1 MKASRKNEVYGYI
14 RISDPSQNI
23 GRQLDFMKEL
33 GIDEKHIFI
42 DKRTGKDFNRPQY
55 KKLLRKLKPGDVL
68 YVKELDRLGRNKQEI
83 KKELEKLRDRN
94 IRVRI
99 RNIPTTLKDHE
110 EMDWI
115 LDMVNNILIE
125 VLASIAEEERETIR
139 KRQAEGIAAAH
150 ARGVKFGRPRCTYPD
165 NWEYYY
171 TKWENG
177 EMERKKIMQI
187 LNISANKF
195 GTYVRSWRQFHVD
208 TEIKNR
214 NIN

>member
-1 MKASRKNEVYGYI
+1 METPKKIEVYGYI

-33 GIDEKHIFI
+33 GLDEKHIFI

-55 KKLLRKLKPGDVL
+55 KKVLRKLKSGDVL

-99 RNIPTTLKDHE
+99 RNIPTTLKDNE

-125 VLASIAEEERETIR
+125 VLSSIAEEERETIH
-139 KRQAEGIAAAH
+139 KRQAEGIAAAK

-171 TKWENG
+171 SKWENG
-177 EMERKKIMQI
+177 EMERKEIMQI
-187 LNISANKF
+187 LNINANKF
-195 GTYVRSWRQFHVD
+195 GTYVRSWRQFHAENQD
-208 TEIKNR
+208 N
-214 NIN
+214 

>member
-1 MKASRKNEVYGYI
+1 MKATRKNEVYGYI

-214 NIN
+214 NKN

>member
-1 MKASRKNEVYGYI
+1 METTRKNEVYGYI

-125 VLASIAEEERETIR
+125 VLSSIAEEERETIR

-150 ARGVKFGRPRCTYPD
+150 ARGVKFGRPRLTYPE
-165 NWEYYY
+165 NWEYLYNQWIMG
-171 TKWENG
+171 K
-177 EMERKKIMQI
+177 MERKEIMKLLDI
-187 LNISANKF
+187 NANKF
-195 GTYVRSWRQFHVD
+195 GSYVRSWRQFHIED
-208 TEIKNR
+208 DQTD
-214 NIN
+214 